1 MKLDL
6 LLVALLCGITLALE
20 PQGLIKR
27 IDIIDVGGLTIMGTA
42 VSILLA
48 LRNSEAISRWWEA
61 RTLWGAVTNVS
72 RHWRD
77 CLHTLL
83 CSDSVWRGEEN
94 RLVALQVLQV
104 WLLNFELRGYWRQD
118 AREAVNRL
126 CASLGLPAETT
137 LNHSYRA

>member
-1 MKLDL
+1 MRMKLDL
-6 LLVALLCGITLALE
+6 LLVALMCSITLALE

-27 IDIIDVGGLTIMGTA
+27 IDIIDVGGLAIMGTA

-48 LRNSEAISRWWEA
+48 FRSTQAISRWWEA

-83 CSDSVWRGEEN
+83 CSDSVWR
-94 RLVALQVLQV
+94 
-104 WLLNFELRGYWRQD
+104 
-118 AREAVNRL
+118 
-126 CASLGLPAETT
+126 
-137 LNHSYRA
+137 

>member
-27 IDIIDVGGLTIMGTA
+27 IDIIDVGGLAIMGTA

-61 RTLWGAVTNVS
+61 RTPLGSSNQCEPSLA
-72 RHWRD
+72 
-77 CLHTLL
+77 
-83 CSDSVWRGEEN
+83 
-94 RLVALQVLQV
+94 RLSAHLALQ
-104 WLLNFELRGYWRQD
+104 
-118 AREAVNRL
+118 
-126 CASLGLPAETT
+126 
-137 LNHSYRA
+137 